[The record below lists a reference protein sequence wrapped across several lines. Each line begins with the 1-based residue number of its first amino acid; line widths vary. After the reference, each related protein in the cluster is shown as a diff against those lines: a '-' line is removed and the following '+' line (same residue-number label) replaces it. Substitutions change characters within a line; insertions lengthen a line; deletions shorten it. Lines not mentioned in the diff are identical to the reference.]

1 MPLTG
6 LVGLPIASGEQ
17 TRFGCGLGGAEPTL
31 LSIAALRAMASA
43 PSAYH
48 HAPSGEALAA
58 IYRAIA
64 VDLPCPAAAF
74 WGGR

>member
-1 MPLTG
+1 MGRRVPGQRRAPAKAAGLT
-6 LVGLPIASGEQ
+6 VYTI
-17 TRFGCGLGGAEPTL
+17 GLGADLDE
-31 LSIAALRAMASA
+31 AALRAMASA